1 MTFVIKIGLPN
12 CKNLPHR
19 RAWRDTEQALTDN
32 PTAAYIPNLRS
43 YNKRR
48 GDCNMKKDSSVQL
61 RKVEQ
66 KALENA
72 IKTGIY
78 KAMKEEGLITE
89 SQYVQLVANKER
101 FWHE

>member
-1 MTFVIKIGLPN
+1 
-12 CKNLPHR
+12 
-19 RAWRDTEQALTDN
+19 
-32 PTAAYIPNLRS
+32 
-43 YNKRR
+43 
-48 GDCNMKKDSSVQL
+48 MKKDSSVQL